1 MGGDE
6 DFRDIED
13 FNIQAVVK
21 GDVSAFLDADKKAQP
36 GWTLPAPRWL
46 APRPTRE
53 ERPPKWPSYL
63 GIAPDGH
70 YHQALGLFDQP
81 LAEMGRSE

>member
-1 MGGDE
+1 MGGEE
-6 DFRDIED
+6 DFRDSED

-21 GDVSAFLDADKKAQP
+21 GDAPAFLAADKKQQP

-46 APRPTRE
+46 APRPARE

-70 YHQALGLFDQP
+70 YHQALGLFDKP
-81 LAEMGRSE
+81 LAEMGRTD